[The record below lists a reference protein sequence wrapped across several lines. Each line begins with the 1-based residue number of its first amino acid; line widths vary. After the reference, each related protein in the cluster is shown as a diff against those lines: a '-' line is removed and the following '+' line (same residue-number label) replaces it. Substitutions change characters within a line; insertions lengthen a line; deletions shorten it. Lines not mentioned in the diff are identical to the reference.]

1 MDNEIN
7 DFLLKYDDE
16 VICSFIIG
24 SYVHSSNF
32 NDIDVV
38 VISKNAFYQ
47 KCKEIKNK
55 KLKVTFLPEKM
66 LEEDLKNDT
75 YGSFVYGRFLNPIK
89 VIKNSE
95 YILKYQKKA
104 IKKELKY
111 HKNIVKEEDINKK
124 ILKNFILNRGLYFSK
139 YLRNLDIIEKRN
151 KNIENF
157 CNIVI
162 NIYKNNICEE
172 EIYIRS
178 SENIFNYWKTRFL
191 VKDMPL
197 NLNDIIK
204 LYSFKLDHNNII
216 EGDQE

>member
-104 IKKELKY
+104 IKCYILV
-111 HKNIVKEEDINKK
+111 NI
-124 ILKNFILNRGLYFSK
+124 
-139 YLRNLDIIEKRN
+139 
-151 KNIENF
+151 
-157 CNIVI
+157 
-162 NIYKNNICEE
+162 
-172 EIYIRS
+172 
-178 SENIFNYWKTRFL
+178 
-191 VKDMPL
+191 
-197 NLNDIIK
+197 
-204 LYSFKLDHNNII
+204 
-216 EGDQE
+216 

>member
-1 MDNEIN
+1 MDNEIK
-7 DFLLKYDDE
+7 DFLSEYDDE

-24 SYVHSSNF
+24 SYVHSNNF
-32 NDIDVV
+32 NDIDII

-47 KCKEIKNK
+47 KHKEIENK
-55 KLKVTFLPEKM
+55 ELKATFLPEKM

-95 YILKYQKKA
+95 YVLEYQKKA
-104 IKKELKY
+104 ITRELKY
-111 HKNIVKEEDINKK
+111 HENIVKEEDMNKK
-124 ILKNFILNRGLYFSK
+124 ILKDFILNRGLYFSK
-139 YLRNLDIIEKRN
+139 YLKNLDIIEKSN
-151 KNIENF
+151 KNIEYF
-157 CNIVI
+157 CDNVI
-162 NIYKNNICEE
+162 NIYRNYICEKE
-172 EIYIRS
+172 AYTRS

-204 LYSFKLDHNNII
+204 LYSFKLNSNNII
-216 EGDQE
+216 EGDCK

>member
-1 MDNEIN
+1 MDNEIK
-7 DFLLKYDDE
+7 DFLSEYDDE

-24 SYVHSSNF
+24 SYVHSNNF
-32 NDIDVV
+32 NDIDIV

-47 KCKEIKNK
+47 KHKEIENK
-55 KLKVTFLPEKM
+55 ELKATFLPEKM

-95 YILKYQKKA
+95 YVLEYQKKA
-104 IKKELKY
+104 ITRELKY
-111 HKNIVKEEDINKK
+111 HENIVREEDMNKK
-124 ILKNFILNRGLYFSK
+124 ILKDFILNRGLYFSK
-139 YLRNLDIIEKRN
+139 YLKNLDIIEKSN
-151 KNIENF
+151 ENIEYF
-157 CNIVI
+157 CDNVI
-162 NIYKNNICEE
+162 NIYRNYICEKE
-172 EIYIRS
+172 VYTRS

-204 LYSFKLDHNNII
+204 LYSFKLNSNNII
-216 EGDQE
+216 EGDCK

>member
-1 MDNEIN
+1 MDNEIK
-7 DFLLKYDDE
+7 DFLSEYDDE

-24 SYVHSSNF
+24 SYVHSNNF
-32 NDIDVV
+32 NDIDIV

-47 KCKEIKNK
+47 KHKEIENK
-55 KLKVTFLPEKM
+55 ELKATFLPEKM

-95 YILKYQKKA
+95 YVLEYQKKA
-104 IKKELKY
+104 ITRELKY
-111 HKNIVKEEDINKK
+111 HENIVKEEDMNKK
-124 ILKNFILNRGLYFSK
+124 ILKDFILNRGLYFSK
-139 YLRNLDIIEKRN
+139 YLKNLDIIEKSN
-151 KNIENF
+151 KNIEYF
-157 CNIVI
+157 CDNVI
-162 NIYKNNICEE
+162 NIYRNYICEKE
-172 EIYIRS
+172 VYTRS

-204 LYSFKLDHNNII
+204 LYSFKLNSNNII
-216 EGDQE
+216 EGDCK

>member
-1 MDNEIN
+1 MDNEIK
-7 DFLLKYDDE
+7 DFLSEYDDE

-24 SYVHSSNF
+24 SYVHSNNF
-32 NDIDVV
+32 NDIDIV

-47 KCKEIKNK
+47 KHKEIENK
-55 KLKVTFLPEKM
+55 ELKATFLPEKM

-95 YILKYQKKA
+95 YVLEYQKKA
-104 IKKELKY
+104 ITRELKY
-111 HKNIVKEEDINKK
+111 HENIVREEDMNKK
-124 ILKNFILNRGLYFSK
+124 ILKDFILNRGLYFSK
-139 YLRNLDIIEKRN
+139 YLKNLDIIEKSN
-151 KNIENF
+151 KNIEYF
-157 CNIVI
+157 CDNVI
-162 NIYKNNICEE
+162 NIYRNYICEKQV
-172 EIYIRS
+172 YTRS

-204 LYSFKLDHNNII
+204 LYSFKLNSNNII
-216 EGDQE
+216 EGDCK

>member
-1 MDNEIN
+1 MDNEIK
-7 DFLLKYDDE
+7 DFLSEYDDE

-24 SYVHSSNF
+24 SYVHSNNF
-32 NDIDVV
+32 NDIDIV

-47 KCKEIKNK
+47 KHKEIENK
-55 KLKVTFLPEKM
+55 ELKATFLPEKM

-95 YILKYQKKA
+95 YVLEYQKKA
-104 IKKELKY
+104 ITRELKY
-111 HKNIVKEEDINKK
+111 HENIVREEDMNKK
-124 ILKNFILNRGLYFSK
+124 ILKDFILNRGLYFSK
-139 YLRNLDIIEKRN
+139 YLKNLDIIEKSN
-151 KNIENF
+151 KNIEYF
-157 CNIVI
+157 CDNVI
-162 NIYKNNICEE
+162 NIYRNYICEKE
-172 EIYIRS
+172 VYTRS

-204 LYSFKLDHNNII
+204 LYSFKLNSNNII
-216 EGDQE
+216 EGDCK